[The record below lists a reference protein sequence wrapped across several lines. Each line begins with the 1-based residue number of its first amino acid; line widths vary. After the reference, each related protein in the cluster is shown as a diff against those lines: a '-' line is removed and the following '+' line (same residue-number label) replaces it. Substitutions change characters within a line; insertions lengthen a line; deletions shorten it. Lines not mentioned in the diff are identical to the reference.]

1 MLTLAFG
8 LALVAA
14 LAVGGYALLQAR
26 AEGIPSRQALAPV
39 PSASPSGRAD
49 NGVASA
55 PHWIVGK
62 AVRPF
67 AVRRSPRN
75 DARPLVRL
83 GRVNPNGYPTLVL
96 VDTTRDV
103 DGVSWSRVWVAMRP
117 NGSRGWVREGDLSFY
132 TTTAKI
138 EISLSQRLLR
148 VYRRGEVRGSFRVAV
163 GRRGLETPTGFFFV
177 NQKLRPASPDGPYGV
192 LAIGISAFQPSLSHW
207 PQGGPVA
214 IHGTNQEELIGQ
226 AISHGCVRMRN
237 RDVLQVSRL
246 VPAGSPVV
254 IRK

>member
-1 MLTLAFG
+1 MLILVFG

-14 LAVGGYALLQAR
+14 LAVGGYAVLRAR
-26 AEGIPSRQALAPV
+26 AEGTPPRQVLAPA

-49 NGVASA
+49 GVVAAA
-55 PHWIVGK
+55 PHWTVGK
-62 AVRPF
+62 AVRPLT
-67 AVRRSPRN
+67 VRRSPRS
-75 DARPLVRL
+75 DAGVLARL
-83 GRVNPNGYPTLVL
+83 GRVNLNGYPTLVL

-103 DGVSWSRVWVAMRP
+103 GGVSWSRVWVAVRP

-138 EISLSQRLLR
+138 EIDLSQRLLR
-148 VYRRGEVRGSFRVAV
+148 VYRRGELRGVFRVAV

-177 NQKLRPASPDGPYGV
+177 NQKLRPTSPDGPYGV
-192 LAIGISAFQPSLSHW
+192 LAIGISAFQPRLPHW

-214 IHGTNQEELIGQ
+214 IHGTNQEELIGE
-226 AISHGCVRMRN
+226 AVSHGCVRMRN

-246 VPAGSPVV
+246 APAGSPVV